1 MVQQETQMEVIV
13 NAGSGTDDK
22 SGLRQQLTDAFA
34 AAGIAAR
41 IHIARSGDELVSLG
55 RQALAAGAQTIVA
68 GGGDGTI
75 NAIAAIVAGTAAR
88 LGVLPLGTLNHFA
101 KDLGIPLDLTEAVRN
116 LITGR
121 TARIDIGEVNG
132 HVFINNSSLGIYPR
146 LVRMRERIQRQGLG
160 KWRAFAVALY
170 TVLRRYPLVAVR
182 LIAGGQRFIRRTP
195 FVFIGN
201 NEYETTSFRMGGRK
215 GLDRGQLSIYT
226 APVRGRFE
234 LFKLF
239 VKAFLGRI
247 AEQDNFDMLT
257 ATEVAVETRRRT
269 IRVALDGEVKRLR
282 TPLHYRVRPAVLH
295 VIVPDHKE
303 AGGE

>member
-1 MVQQETQMEVIV
+1 MR
-13 NAGSGTDDK
+13 
-22 SGLRQQLTDAFA
+22 GLPS
-34 AAGIAAR
+34 
-41 IHIARSGDELVSLG
+41 RSSV
-55 RQALAAGAQTIVA
+55 
-68 GGGDGTI
+68 
-75 NAIAAIVAGTAAR
+75 
-88 LGVLPLGTLNHFA
+88 
-101 KDLGIPLDLTEAVRN
+101 
-116 LITGR
+116 
-121 TARIDIGEVNG
+121 
-132 HVFINNSSLGIYPR
+132 
-146 LVRMRERIQRQGLG
+146 
-160 KWRAFAVALY
+160 
-170 TVLRRYPLVAVR
+170 
-182 LIAGGQRFIRRTP
+182 TP

>member
-1 MVQQETQMEVIV
+1 MEVIV

-22 SGLRQQLTDAFA
+22 SGVRQQLTDAFA
-34 AAGIAAR
+34 AAGINAR
-41 IHIARSGDELVSLG
+41 IRVARNGDELVSLG
-55 RQALAAGAQTIVA
+55 RQALTSGARTIVA

-75 NAIAAIVAGTAAR
+75 SAIAAILAGTEAR

-101 KDLGIPLDLTEAVRN
+101 KDLGIPLDLTGAVRN

-121 TARIDIGEVNG
+121 TAQIDIGEVNG

-146 LVRMRERIQRQGLG
+146 LVRMRERIRRQGLS

-182 LIAGGQRFIRRTP
+182 LIAGGQRLIRRTP

-201 NEYETTSFRMGGRK
+201 NEYETASFRMGGRK
-215 GLDRGQLSIYT
+215 ELNGGRLSIYT

-239 VKAFLGRI
+239 VKAFFRRI
-247 AEQDNFDMLT
+247 NEQDNFDILS
-257 ATEVAVETRRRT
+257 ATEVSVETKRRT
-269 IRVALDGEVKRLR
+269 IRIALDGEVKQLR
-282 TPLHYRVRPAVLH
+282 TPLHYRVRPAVLR
-295 VIVPDHKE
+295 VIVPSNDDPASE
-303 AGGE
+303 